1 MKDTPNGHIETEL
14 ATTLTRFLVVFMAS
28 FGSSRRPLPL
38 RNLGIGCLPEEV
50 LLHNA
55 RSKNMIEASAVVS
68 VLGIGCLPE
77 EVLLHN
83 ARSKNMIEASAVVSV
98 SSNLDFPSM
107 KHLSSVVHIQK
118 I

>member
-68 VLGIGCLPE
+68 V
-77 EVLLHN
+77 
-83 ARSKNMIEASAVVSV
+83 

-107 KHLSSVVHIQK
+107 KHLPSVVHIQ
-118 I
+118 

>member
-14 ATTLTRFLVVFMAS
+14 APTLTRFLVVFMAS

-68 VLGIGCLPE
+68 V
-77 EVLLHN
+77 
-83 ARSKNMIEASAVVSV
+83 
-98 SSNLDFPSM
+98 SSNLNFPSM

>member
-68 VLGIGCLPE
+68 V
-77 EVLLHN
+77 
-83 ARSKNMIEASAVVSV
+83 

-107 KHLSSVVHIQK
+107 KHLSSVVYIVELDTFDSKFIDHLNTFG
-118 I
+118 

>member
-14 ATTLTRFLVVFMAS
+14 APTLTRFLVVFMTS

-38 RNLGIGCLPEEV
+38 RN
-50 LLHNA
+50 
-55 RSKNMIEASAVVS
+55 
-68 VLGIGCLPE
+68 LGIGCLPE

>member
-14 ATTLTRFLVVFMAS
+14 AHTLTRFLVVFMAS

-68 VLGIGCLPE
+68 V
-77 EVLLHN
+77 
-83 ARSKNMIEASAVVSV
+83 

>member
-68 VLGIGCLPE
+68 V
-77 EVLLHN
+77 
-83 ARSKNMIEASAVVSV
+83 

>member
-55 RSKNMIEASAVVS
+55 I
-68 VLGIGCLPE
+68 
-77 EVLLHN
+77 
-83 ARSKNMIEASAVVSV
+83 SKNMIEASAVVSV